1 MMRVLHLSSGNLYGG
16 VETLLV
22 TLARDRGACPG
33 MDPHFAL
40 CAEGRLSEE
49 LRGTGAPVHPLGSV
63 RARNPF
69 SVRRARRSLAG
80 LLRRE
85 RFDVVVCHSAWV
97 QAIFG
102 PAVRAARL
110 PLVFYLH
117 DVAGGRHWLE
127 RWARLT
133 PPELAVC
140 NSRFTAGSLANLYP
154 GVRGEVVHCPVAP
167 RGSSSTPGMR
177 ASIRAE
183 LDTAGDDVVIVQT
196 SRLESWKGHRLHLE
210 ALGRLRGVPGWTC
223 WLAGGAQRRSE
234 AAYRRELEKTAER
247 LGIADRVRFAGQR
260 SDIPAVLAAA
270 DVLCQPNTGPEP
282 FGIVFVEAL
291 YAGLPVVTTAMGGAL
306 EIVDESC
313 GTLTPPGDPAALA
326 LALRQLIADPAR
338 RSSLGAA
345 GPARARAVSDPAAR
359 LEELR
364 RALAGA
370 AGGAPGAPRS
380 RAVQRAAPSL
390 TPSSS
395 R

>member
-1 MMRVLHLSSGNLYGG
+1 MRVLHVSNGRLYGG

-22 TLARDRGACPG
+22 TLARHRGASPG
-33 MDPHFAL
+33 MEPHFAL

-49 LRGTGAPVHPLGSV
+49 LLGEGVPVHLPGSV
-63 RARNPF
+63 RVRNLL
-69 SVRRARRSLAG
+69 SVRRARRRMAE

-102 PAVRAARL
+102 PAIRAARL

-117 DVAGGRHWLE
+117 DVAGGKHWLE

-154 GVRGEVVHCPVAP
+154 GVASEVVHCPVASKGP
-167 RGSSSTPGMR
+167 RGTPGTR

-183 LDTAGDDVVIVQT
+183 LDTPADDVVIVQT
-196 SRLESWKGHRLHLE
+196 SRLERWKGHRLHLE
-210 ALGRLRGVPGWTC
+210 ALGRLRELPGWTC
-223 WLAGGAQRRSE
+223 WLAGGVQRRSE
-234 AAYRRELEKTAER
+234 AAYRRELEEAAVR
-247 LGIADRVRFAGQR
+247 LGISDRVRFAGQR
-260 SDIPAVLAAA
+260 SDIPEVLAAA
-270 DVLCQPNTGPEP
+270 DVLCQPNEGPEP

-306 EIVDESC
+306 EIVDGSC
-313 GTLTPPGDPAALA
+313 GVLTPPGDSAALA
-326 LALRQLIADPAR
+326 SALRELITDPAR
-338 RSSLGAA
+338 RCSLGAA

-364 RALAGA
+364 RAFA
-370 AGGAPGAPRS
+370 
-380 RAVQRAAPSL
+380 RAAAPSL
-390 TPSSS
+390 TPSSP